1 MRIGF
6 DAKRYFHNLTG
17 LGNYSRSLING
28 FAEHHPNHDYVLF
41 SPKANKDTT
50 PTSLQVVTK
59 PAVSVLWRQ
68 YGLSNALAKYKID
81 VYHGLSAE
89 LPYIRPGKTRQ
100 VVTIHDLI
108 FMHYPDYYKMIDRI
122 IYAHKTGNALQQ
134 ADRIIASSKQTK
146 RDLEKLM
153 EKGPRTIDVIYQD
166 CNPIFYK
173 QIEPTT
179 LEEFRQKRQ
188 LPEQFILMV
197 SKFEKRKNHLRVLE
211 AYKNAKLDYPL
222 VMVGRTG
229 DTHEEVENYIQSNDL
244 TRRVTVFTEV
254 ETHELPLFYQL
265 SEASIFPSEYEGFG
279 IPVLESLASGTPVL
293 TSANSCMQEI
303 SETAGI
309 YVDPL
314 SVESIVEGMEKLN
327 EQHRIDD
334 LSEAITDRLPHF
346 KNEVLLQQHMN
357 LYNELL

>member
-6 DAKRYFHNLTG
+6 DAKRYFHNTTG

-28 FAEHHPNHDYVLF
+28 FAKHHPNHDYVLF
-41 SPKANKDTT
+41 SPKANRD
-50 PTSLQVVTK
+50 PAPASLQVVTK
-59 PAVSVLWRQ
+59 PAVSILWRQ
-68 YGLSNALAKYKID
+68 YGLSNALTKHKID

-100 VVTIHDLI
+100 VVTIHDMI
-108 FMHYPDYYKMIDRI
+108 FMHYPQYYPLVDRI

-134 ADRIIASSKQTK
+134 ANRIIASSEQTK

-153 EKGPRTIDVIYQD
+153 EKRPRTIDVIYQD
-166 CNPIFYK
+166 CNPIFYEHIDPK
-173 QIEPTT
+173 T
-179 LEEFRQKRQ
+179 LEEFRQKKQ

-211 AYKNAKLDYPL
+211 AFKNAKLDYPL
-222 VMVGRTG
+222 VMVGRKG
-229 DTHEEVENYIQSNDL
+229 DTYNEVQNYIQSHNL
-244 TRRVTVFTEV
+244 APRVTVFTEV
-254 ETHELPLFYQL
+254 ETNELPLFYRL
-265 SEASIFPSEYEGFG
+265 AEASIFPSEYEGFG

-293 TSANSCMQEI
+293 TSRDSCMQEI
-303 SETAGI
+303 SKNAGI

-314 SVESIVEGMEKLN
+314 DVESILAGLEKLN
-327 EQHRIDD
+327 DPNTVRD
-334 LSEAITDRLPHF
+334 LSTAIPDRLPHF
-346 KNEVLLQQHMN
+346 RNELLLQQHMN